1 MQAILMVDLKTGES
15 VLCFEVYIG
24 GIEKYKPV
32 FSVLDSSSGRVLL
45 LKYVMV

>member
-1 MQAILMVDLKTGES
+1 MVDLKTGES
-15 VLCFEVYIG
+15 VLYFEAYIG
-24 GIEKYKPV
+24 GIEKYKAL